1 MAIKSAS
8 IEGLDELIEAFMKLP
23 EDAMQYVKDGSNEA
37 GNVVL
42 AKAQAKV
49 PVKTGN
55 LKGKLKLGKAK
66 KSSKNPYQVF
76 SKVTA
81 GKGAA
86 YMTPLELGHH
96 LVFMGHDTDTDIEP
110 RPFLRPAADESK
122 DEVASIIAESLNK
135 ALDEMGGNK

>member
-23 EDAMQYVKDGSNEA
+23 EDAMKYVKAGSDKA

-49 PVKTGN
+49 PIKTRN

-66 KSSKNPYQVF
+66 KSDKYPYRVF

-81 GKGAA
+81 AKGAA

-96 LVFMGHDTDTDIEP
+96 LVFMGHDTDTDIAP

-122 DEVASIIAESLNK
+122 DEVVSIITESLNK